1 MSAYNTAKA
10 GVLALS
16 ETMRG
21 ELAEDGVMVSVL
33 MPTYVRTNIGVNAL
47 GPTEDKQLAR
57 LLIDRSKLTAEEVA
71 LETLQKMEIGE
82 FYIVLPAHARF
93 LWRFKR
99 LMPDRFSRFISKEV
113 NRVFIRKQSAPGE
126 PPSDLG

>member
-1 MSAYNTAKA
+1 
-10 GVLALS
+10 
-16 ETMRG
+16 
-21 ELAEDGVMVSVL
+21 
-33 MPTYVRTNIGVNAL
+33 MPTYVRTNIAVNAL

-71 LETLQKMEIGE
+71 IETLQKMEIGE

-99 LMPDRFSRFISKEV
+99 LMPDRFSRFISKEL
-113 NRVFIRKQSAPGE
+113 NRVLIGKQSAPEE